1 MDSHGWDVRYSG
13 DDLVWSATPNQFLVT
28 ETSHLEPGRALDLAC
43 GEGRN
48 AIYLAE
54 RGWEATGVDFSEAG
68 LAKAAKMAKAR
79 GVTATWIHADVLDW
93 VPDSEYDLV
102 AVFYLQLDAAGRARA
117 LATAAGAVA
126 PEGTLLVVAHDAD
139 NLARGVGGPQDPSVL
154 YRVAEL
160 EELAES
166 AGLEIEKATQVTRQ
180 VDTDDGPREAI
191 DTLLRAVR
199 PH

>member
-1 MDSHGWDVRYSG
+1 MDSHGWDVRYG
-13 DDLVWSATPNQFLVT
+13 GQDLVWSATPNQFLVT

-68 LAKAAKMAKAR
+68 LAKASKMAEAR
-79 GVTATWIHADVLDW
+79 GVTATWICADVLDW
-93 VPDSEYDLV
+93 VPDSGYDLV

-126 PEGTLLVVAHDAD
+126 PGGTLLVVAHDAD
-139 NLARGVGGPQDPSVL
+139 NIARGVGGPQDPSVL